1 MNRSRFDPFRNRL
14 ARDIRN
20 SLSRSFLKSLAEK
33 NMSPLERTA
42 DGYLQQHLEPVYEG
56 YILERLKQYNVFFTA
71 IDAGEN
77 RELLQQAAILW
88 DLELYFELHEFL
100 EPAWKDAE
108 GAWRKALQGLI
119 RAAGVKIHA
128 EYNNRAA
135 VSMSAKAL
143 KDLKRFGD
151 TLKGFDKLDAVLAEL
166 EEISPPSHGT
176 CPEN

>member
-1 MNRSRFDPFRNRL
+1 MDESKREIMCPNCASGY
-14 ARDIRN
+14 DIPVEV
-20 SLSRSFLKSLAEK
+20 LPKSGVK
-33 NMSPLERTA
+33 KRKMRCCKCKT
-42 DGYLQQHLEPVYEG
+42 
-56 YILERLKQYNVFFTA
+56 VFFAA

-88 DLELYFELHEFL
+88 DLQLYFEMHELL
-100 EPAWKDAE
+100 EPVWKDAE

-151 TLKGFDKLDAVLAEL
+151 MLKGFDKLDAVLAGL
-166 EEISPPSHGT
+166 EEISPPSPGT
-176 CPEN
+176 CLEN